1 MSAFYSRRRR
11 SQSFGSFGSYKE
23 QKNAERWTSSDQPE
37 LVEGYAH
44 MCFDQQALSFRGI
57 MLTTNGTSFNLTGKR
72 CCGTA
77 SPASSTAAPDVMRDF
92 PSPRHSQTSIDVKT
106 SSSDAET
113 RYSFANTKQNSMDC
127 GMERELQFILEEIP
141 LSGRGGRLASPAES
155 TRSLPVSRPGSPPST
170 EQIARALDNLLIH
183 DSESVMEEPDADD
196 ANPGKYNPIPLNYHL
211 NTQFLIA
218 MMDPLR
224 Q

>member
-1 MSAFYSRRRR
+1 
-11 SQSFGSFGSYKE
+11 
-23 QKNAERWTSSDQPE
+23 
-37 LVEGYAH
+37 
-44 MCFDQQALSFRGI
+44 
-57 MLTTNGTSFNLTGKR
+57 
-72 CCGTA
+72 
-77 SPASSTAAPDVMRDF
+77 
-92 PSPRHSQTSIDVKT
+92 
-106 SSSDAET
+106 
-113 RYSFANTKQNSMDC
+113 MDC